1 MSRQAASPESVW
13 NLWAFGRNKKRH
25 HDRTPNR
32 SEHPHSPAANELK
45 AICDVLVTSTT
56 TTRCTKAG
64 NGCPTNAGDGGP
76 TGAGNGY
83 PTTSRHGYPN
93 HPQRIDHPLQVARC
107 NLKSNGRP
115 EQRGPDTP
123 PVVPSLRLRI
133 CPCLLDL
140 MAKGF
145 SDRPLLAARCPHP
158 DGRRGRS

>member
-13 NLWAFGRNKKRH
+13 NLWAFATNKKRH

-32 SEHPHSPAANELK
+32 SEHPHSPEANEFK
-45 AICDVLVTSTT
+45 AICDVLVTSTTT

-64 NGCPTNAGDGGP
+64 NGCPT
-76 TGAGNGY
+76 
-83 PTTSRHGYPN
+83 TSRNGYPN
-93 HPQRIDHPLQVARC
+93 HTQRIDHPLQVARC

-115 EQRGPDTP
+115 EQRVPDTP

>member
-13 NLWAFGRNKKRH
+13 NLWAFATNKKRH

-32 SEHPHSPAANELK
+32 SEHPHSPAANEFK

-56 TTRCTKAG
+56 TTTRCTKAG
-64 NGCPTNAGDGGP
+64 N
-76 TGAGNGY
+76 
-83 PTTSRHGYPN
+83 GYPN

-115 EQRGPDTP
+115 EQRVPDTP